1 MKIVLSFNS
10 WELSWAI
17 GDVQSAHSNTTKCNL
32 GTKIRNGK
40 LTVTVTNINKDLEF
54 IYLNIWKTIQD
65 YDENFQLQNYAF
77 KYINVEKEEEFYDF
91 EIIDDDPSLEY
102 TEKKNGDKT
111 TIECK
116 FNRIKAAKNE
126 VNVTYFLKIADAKNC
141 LEKEVFQTVALS
153 ETPYYA
159 KYERNP
165 QSQSDKITLSATG
178 DFSNW
183 GVIQVIA
190 QIQKGKALEY
200 VAYQP
205 KIMKRETP
213 TDAPTDSSD
222 KETDK
227 PKEGSNTGLFIGIS
241 IGLVVV
247 IVGLI
252 AVVIYFQKR
261 NQSLVKQV
269 KHVSFQ
275 NNSSSADPD
284 LLLVKK

>member
-1 MKIVLSFNS
+1 M
-10 WELSWAI
+10 
-17 GDVQSAHSNTTKCNL
+17 
-32 GTKIRNGK
+32 
-40 LTVTVTNINKDLEF
+40 
-54 IYLNIWKTIQD
+54 NIWKTAPGK
-65 YDENFQLQNYAF
+65 DENFELQNYAF
-77 KYINVEKEEEFYDF
+77 KYINVEKEEDFYDF
-91 EIIDDDPSLEY
+91 EITGNDPSLTY
-102 TEKKNGDKT
+102 TERKDGDKT

-116 FNRIKAAKNE
+116 FNKIKAGRDE
-126 VNVTYFLKIADAKNC
+126 VNVTYFLKIVDAKNC
-141 LEKEVFQTVALS
+141 LEKENFQTVALS
-153 ETPYYA
+153 EAPYYT

-165 QSQSDKITLSATG
+165 PTQNDQVTLSATG

-183 GVIQVIA
+183 GALQVIA

-205 KIMKRETP
+205 QIMKRETP
-213 TDAPTDSSD
+213 TDHPSDSSD
-222 KETDK
+222 SDK
-227 PKEGSNTGLFIGIS
+227 GSDDKSDQKSDQKTEESSSNTGLFIGIS

-252 AVVIYFQKR
+252 AVIIYFQKR

-275 NNSSSADPD
+275 NNSIASDPD